1 MLVGL
6 FLNHCFHHRQ
16 IPGAS
21 IFLNLPFPGCVD
33 PGVART
39 RRSLPLLRRNPLCYP
54 LQYYGAC
61 KTKGKIWKYP
71 ACMASVYLAETDE
84 HSRII
89 EIVTEEILPKCNC
102 KER

>member
-61 KTKGKIWKYP
+61 KTKGKIWR
-71 ACMASVYLAETDE
+71 VVV
-84 HSRII
+84 SRLKNRGV
-89 EIVTEEILPKCNC
+89 ESGQKRTN
-102 KER
+102 